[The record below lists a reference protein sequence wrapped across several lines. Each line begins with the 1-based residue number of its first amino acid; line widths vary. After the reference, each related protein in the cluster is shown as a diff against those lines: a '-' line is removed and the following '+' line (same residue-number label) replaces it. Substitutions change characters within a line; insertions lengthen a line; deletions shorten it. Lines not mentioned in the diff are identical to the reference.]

1 MSSRPRG
8 SCRGSRQLPLL
19 LKVLVLLVL
28 PLLEVLLMLVLE
40 VLVLPVLLIRRITG
54 N

>member
-8 SCRGSRQLPLL
+8 SGRGSRQL

-28 PLLEVLLMLVLE
+28 PLLEVLMLLE
-40 VLVLPVLLIRRITG
+40 VLLIRRITG

>member
-8 SCRGSRQLPLL
+8 SCRGSRQLL
-19 LKVLVLLVL
+19 LKVFVLLVL
-28 PLLEVLLMLVLE
+28 PLLEVLMLLE
-40 VLVLPVLLIRRITG
+40 VLLIRRITG

>member
-8 SCRGSRQLPLL
+8 SGRGSRQ
-19 LKVLVLLVL
+19 LLVL
-28 PLLEVLLMLVLE
+28 PLLEVLMLLVLE

>member
-28 PLLEVLLMLVLE
+28 PLLEVLMLLE
-40 VLVLPVLLIRRITG
+40 VLLIRRITG

>member
-8 SCRGSRQLPLL
+8 SGRRSRQL
-19 LKVLVLLVL
+19 LVQLVL
-28 PLLEVLLMLVLE
+28 PLLEVLMLLVLE

>member
-8 SCRGSRQLPLL
+8 SDRGSRQLPLL

-28 PLLEVLLMLVLE
+28 PLLEVLMLLE
-40 VLVLPVLLIRRITG
+40 VLLIRRITG

>member
-8 SCRGSRQLPLL
+8 SGRGSRQLL

-28 PLLEVLLMLVLE
+28 PLLEVL
-40 VLVLPVLLIRRITG
+40 VLPVLLIRRITG